1 MKGPAMISEE
11 TLRHGIKARQF
22 GRKVYTFESIDS
34 TNNCAKAL
42 AGCFAQEGTVVFAEH
57 QSAGRGRLG
66 RAWESNA
73 SENLIFSVILR
84 PSLTA
89 DAVNLLPLFAGVAV
103 AAAVE
108 KATGLKVQC
117 KWPNDLLIDGKKFAG
132 ILLEGSMKQNAVEYV
147 VIGVGINVNQ
157 IVFPPS
163 LGGKATSLRLSLGR
177 EIERPVLFREIMNSM
192 EQFHTKL
199 APGNFSAVVPLWTAR
214 TQMLNR
220 QISVDQQGSV
230 LSGVVRGIS
239 PEGGL
244 ILGLAGLEKTL
255 FAGDV
260 TIIEP

>member
-1 MKGPAMISEE
+1 MVMTEE

-22 GRKVYTFESIDS
+22 GRKVYTFETIDS

-66 RAWESNA
+66 RAWEANPN
-73 SENLIFSVILR
+73 ENLMFSVILR
-84 PSLTA
+84 PSLSP
-89 DAVNLLPLFAGVAV
+89 DAVNLLPLYAAVAV

-108 KATGLKVQC
+108 KTTGLRVQC

-132 ILLEGSMKQNAVEYV
+132 ILLEGSLKQSSVEYV
-147 VIGVGINVNQ
+147 VIGIGINVNQ
-157 IVFPPS
+157 MGFPPA
-163 LGGKATSLRLSLGR
+163 LAQKATSLRMSLGQ
-177 EIERPVLFREIMNSM
+177 EIDRPVLFREIMNSM
-192 EQFHTKL
+192 EQYHTTL
-199 APGNFSAVVPLWTAR
+199 APSKFSAVVPLWTTR

-220 QISVDQQGSV
+220 HISIDQQGSV

-244 ILGLAGLEKTL
+244 VVALPDREQTV

-260 TIIEP
+260 TILES